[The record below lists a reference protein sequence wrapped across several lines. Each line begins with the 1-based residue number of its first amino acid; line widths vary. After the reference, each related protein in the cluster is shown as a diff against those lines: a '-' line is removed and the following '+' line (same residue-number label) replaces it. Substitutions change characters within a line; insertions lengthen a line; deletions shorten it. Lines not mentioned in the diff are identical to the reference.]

1 MTTHPAAA
9 FPLGTILRDPKTGRL
24 AVRFQV
30 ADATGWGMHAW
41 LIPAPNPDESR
52 ILHHVEVRGWG
63 LVELPP
69 GVAEVVRAVLE
80 RQAAEVARLIRERD
94 EALAKLA
101 QSHEINEGWVRY
113 GERVKQQKRTW
124 RQWVA
129 AHQDLLGAI
138 WLHVPWRSITRH
150 LTTGQRELWA
160 DAVEVAGDPGSTIA
174 VDRWWRDDAPV
185 VGVDVTAD
193 GGDRG

>member
-41 LIPAPNPDESR
+41 LIPALDPADAR
-52 ILHHVEVRGWG
+52 ILHHVEVYGWE

-69 GVAEVVRAVLE
+69 GVAGVVRAVLE
-80 RQAAEVARLIRERD
+80 RQAAEVERLTRGRD
-94 EALAKLA
+94 EAREHLDKVRRRLRTP
-101 QSHEINEGWVRY
+101 EGWATKIHATYVR
-113 GERVKQQKRTW
+113 QQRDKAR
-124 RQWVA
+124 
-129 AHQDLLGAI
+129 DLLGAI

-150 LTTGQRELWA
+150 LTTEQRELWA
-160 DAVEVAGDPGSTIA
+160 DAVEVFGDPGSTIA

-185 VGVDVTAD
+185 VEADTTAD